1 MKNLLIG
8 NTSQISN
15 FFPDDFEKVSS
26 YNIDFDFL
34 QKTKYKNVFLCFG
47 QSKKFLENKSDYENI
62 NFNLTL
68 ECIDKLKNNSSK
80 IFFYSTCELWNN
92 YSGGINIESQFN
104 FQNTFYTNS
113 KYKISNHI
121 LSRKEEY
128 KNVFVLY
135 PFNFNSI
142 FRSKDFLFGKIFS
155 SIINKEIIEIGDT
168 YFYRDI
174 IHPKFVV
181 EESLNAF
188 ENKII
193 GSGRLT
199 FVNDFIRDL
208 FKYFRMDYNF
218 YIKESLL
225 KFKER
230 PIEKEF
236 YLKSKENLYNYDQ
249 LLSDTI
255 LEIENYINKKNKKNY
270 NDEHIRRKYN

>member
-1 MKNLLIG
+1 MQNLLIG

-15 FFPDDFEKVSS
+15 FFPENFEKISS

-34 QKTKYKNVFLCFG
+34 KKSKWDNIFLCFG
-47 QSKKFLENKSDYENI
+47 QSKKFLTNKFDYDDI

-68 ECIDKLKNNSSK
+68 KCLNELKDNANK
-80 IFFYSTCELWNN
+80 IYVYSTCELWNN
-92 YSGGINIESQFN
+92 FSGGININMDYN
-104 FQNTFYTNS
+104 FQNTFYINS
-113 KYKISNHI
+113 KYKITNHI
-121 LSRKEEY
+121 LMRKEEY
-128 KNVFVLY
+128 KNVIVLY

-142 FRSKDFLFGKIFS
+142 YRTKDFLFGKIFS
-155 SIINKEIIEIGDT
+155 SIINKEKIEIGNT
-168 YFYRDI
+168 YFHRDI
-174 IHPKFVV
+174 VHAKFVV
-181 EESLNAF
+181 RESLNSE

-208 FKYFRMDYNF
+208 FNYFKMNYNS
-218 YIKESLL
+218 YIEEDLL

-236 YLKSKENLYNYDQ
+236 YLDSKKNLYTYDE

-255 LEIENYINKKNKKNY
+255 LELENQINKKINKQ
-270 NDEHIRRKYN
+270 